1 MTSRRRWL
9 AAVVGAGCA
18 LPLRAFAQRQNK
30 VFRIGVLNAQ
40 SRTEPSPAQA
50 AFAETMRELG
60 YVEGKNLLIEER
72 YAEGQQQRLQ
82 EHAAELVRLKVD
94 LILVS
99 ATPPGQAAQQ
109 ATRTIP
115 VVVTAT
121 ADPVAD
127 GFAKSLAR
135 PGGNITG
142 MSTGAGITV
151 TKHIELLR
159 TAVPKL
165 SRVGVLV
172 NPANRAH
179 TPQLKTLE
187 SAASKFAIRIATAPA
202 KTPDEIGAAL
212 SALMQERPQA
222 VTFLRE
228 TLFNRRG
235 RQIADFALK
244 HRVPSIAAFE
254 GYVEDGGLMSYGDD
268 QIERNRRAAILV
280 DKILKGANPAEL
292 PFEQPTKFYFG
303 INRKTAQA
311 LGLAIPQ
318 ELLLQADRVIG

>member
-1 MTSRRRWL
+1 MSPRRKFMIVCG
-9 AAVVGAGCA
+9 AAAFA
-18 LPLRAFAQRQNK
+18 TPLRVSAQRQGK

-40 SRTEPSPAQA
+40 SRSEPVPSQV
-50 AFAETMRELG
+50 AFLENMRELG

-94 LILVS
+94 LIVAP

-115 VVVTAT
+115 IVVTAT

-142 MSTGAGITV
+142 MSTGAGMTV
-151 TKHIELLR
+151 TKHIELLQLAIPR
-159 TAVPKL
+159 LT
-165 SRVGVLV
+165 RVGVLV
-172 NPANRAH
+172 NPGNRAH
-179 TPQLKTLE
+179 APQLKTLE
-187 SAASKFAIRIATAPA
+187 SVASKFGIRITTSSA

-228 TLFNRRG
+228 TFFNRRG
-235 RQIADFALK
+235 RQIADLALK
-244 HRVPSIAAFE
+244 HRVASIAAFE
-254 GYVEDGGLMSYGDD
+254 GYVEAGGLMSYGDD

-292 PFEQPTKFYFG
+292 PFEQPTKFYFA
-303 INRKTAQA
+303 INRKTAHA
-311 LGLAIPQ
+311 LGLNIPQ
-318 ELLLQADRVIG
+318 ELLLSADKVIE